1 MPVFCRRE
9 KHVEDLM
16 VLPES
21 CWVIPAEATV
31 KEAVLLLKR
40 LACQFAAR
48 AVPSLVVL
56 ENGVP
61 AGLLGPR
68 ELLSAAR
75 LPLPE
80 KATYGGW
87 SLDVAEEPPF
97 YSGLFTQRARDM
109 ACKKVRQLMR
119 PFPAHLRPGDTLGR
133 AAYVMSRY
141 GLEILPVV
149 ENGRFLGLIRERE
162 LLLELARL
170 AGHE

>member
-1 MPVFCRRE
+1 MFCRRE
-9 KHVEDLM
+9 KRVEDLM

-31 KEAVLLLKR
+31 KEAVLLLRR
-40 LACQFAAR
+40 LIGQFAAR
-48 AVPSLVVL
+48 TVPALVVL
-56 ENGVP
+56 EDGVP
-61 AGLLGPR
+61 AGLLGSK

-80 KATYGGW
+80 KTTYGGW
-87 SLDVAEEPPF
+87 SLNVTEEPPS
-97 YSGLFTQRARDM
+97 YSGLFAQRAREM
-109 ACKKVRQLMR
+109 ACRKVRQLMR
-119 PFPAHLRPGDTLGR
+119 PFPACLKPADTLSR
-133 AAYVMSRY
+133 AAYLMSRY

-149 ENGRFLGLIRERE
+149 ENGRVLGFLRERE